1 MHWQTMLTRVDKK
14 VLKQKSCKNFQA
26 HKKQMTM
33 EFLIECFKNSDQGW
47 IKKAGNIA
55 LWDIVQDK

>member
-14 VLKQKSCKNFQA
+14 VLKQKNCKNYHA

-33 EFLIECFKNSDQGW
+33 EILVECFKNSD
-47 IKKAGNIA
+47 
-55 LWDIVQDK
+55 